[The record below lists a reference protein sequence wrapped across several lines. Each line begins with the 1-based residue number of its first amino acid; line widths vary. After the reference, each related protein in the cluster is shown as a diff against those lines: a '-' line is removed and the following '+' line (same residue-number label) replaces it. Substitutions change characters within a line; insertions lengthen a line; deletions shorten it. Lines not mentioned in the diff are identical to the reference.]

1 MPEPPDGRL
10 ARFDQQLKA
19 VTADVESQE
28 VESLLTEVSDLRLVL
43 VEDETPGRQ
52 PFREL
57 RLDLFGLLTGVAERD
72 QVVGLCRL
80 ADYADRGV
88 MVLVDGGD
96 RGRVVGIIPAL

>member
-1 MPEPPDGRL
+1 LPEPPDGRL

-72 QVVGLCRL
+72 QVVGLCGP

-88 MVLVDGGD
+88 MMLVDGVIG
-96 RGRVVGIIPAL
+96 VEWSA